1 MKRHGIIVLLL
12 TLCVIAAGCSAK
24 TENKNEKGTEGNTS
38 VSVSQSTTAKAG
50 ETTTAANGK
59 EGATL
64 ETVTGGEYVGEVVT
78 FGPADNQENNSK
90 KENKD
95 KDKKDETE
103 TSTSSSG
110 NQSYETPI
118 FPIP

>member
-1 MKRHGIIVLLL
+1 MKRHGIIALLL

-24 TENKNEKGTEGNTS
+24 TDNKNEKGTEGNTS

-64 ETVTGGEYVGEVVT
+64 ETVDGDYVGEVVT

-103 TSTSSSG
+103 SSTSSSG